1 MKKVLLMLLAGVS
14 MVLAFTSCED
24 ENDPNNY
31 CWEGKYTYTDIQGLK
46 QEGDTDMA
54 MTIAQKN
61 DLLDKGVI
69 DILGFRAEVKSIKKQ
84 SNDECEIDF
93 GRF

>member
-1 MKKVLLMLLAGVS
+1 MKKVLLMLLASVS
-14 MVLAFTSCED
+14 MALVFTSCED
-24 ENDPNNY
+24 ENDPNTY
-31 CWEGKYTYTDIQGLK
+31 CWEVKYTYTDLQGLI

-61 DLLDKGVI
+61 DLKEKGI
-69 DILGFRAEVKSIKKQ
+69 ITILGFSAEIKSIKKQ
-84 SNDECEIDF
+84 SNDECKVDF